1 MNITFFKAKITLNNM
16 RIRSAVWGGLALVSL
31 CLLIGP
37 ALASG
42 AYTTIQQGGTVFIGE
57 QGLDITSALGTTDS
71 AIGWW
76 ASGAAIATSSP
87 DSQMPITS
95 RTDFYVSPSAF
106 GQYTGNWYRLNAQGK
121 EDGIAFVVA
130 DPSLAVRIIDTT
142 VSIDMTNKWIPRGD
156 QAVFEID
163 TNLNPLFTRGSSST
177 EGIDLYVQAPSG
189 GVYSALL
196 DSSGIAHPLSNL
208 IVSSPTYQTPWSWD
222 TGNSQYVTGTYT
234 IWAKCDINGMYDNYG
249 MPGKTISQQVTILD
263 QEQNPLISANVPAT
277 VTTTQSN
284 AVQTSKTQNTPL
296 PTTLP
301 TTVVTTPLTVVP
313 TTTAPVTAVATTSA
327 PVEST
332 TAKASGFGAFLTM
345 VSIVT
350 LTLLVFS
357 RRY

>member
-1 MNITFFKAKITLNNM
+1 M
-16 RIRSAVWGGLALVSL
+16 RIGSAARYGFVFICLCVLA
-31 CLLIGP
+31 GP
-37 ALASG
+37 ALAAG
-42 AYTTIQQGGTVFIGE
+42 AYTTVPQGGTVFIGE
-57 QGLDITSALGTTDS
+57 QGLDITSALGSDS
-71 AIGWW
+71 TIGWW

-87 DSQMPITS
+87 DSQMPVTTPS
-95 RTDFYVSPSAF
+95 NFYISPSAF
-106 GQYTGNWYRLNAQGK
+106 GQYTGNWYRINSQGK
-121 EDGIAFVVA
+121 PDGVAFVVA

-156 QAVFEID
+156 QAAFQID
-163 TNLNPLFTRGSSST
+163 TNLNQLFTRGSSST

-196 DSSGIAHPLSNL
+196 DSSGVAHPISNL
-208 IVSSPTYQTPWSWD
+208 IVSSPSYQTPWSWD

-234 IWAKCDINGMYDNYG
+234 IWAECDINGMYDNYG
-249 MPGKTISQQVTILD
+249 TTGKTISQQVTVLD

-284 AVQTSKTQNTPL
+284 AIQISTTQNTPL

-301 TTVVTTPLTVVP
+301 TTIVTTPVTVVTTTTV
-313 TTTAPVTAVATTSA
+313 TTPVTSVAITSA
-327 PVEST
+327 PVET
-332 TAKASGFGAFLTM
+332 TPSKASGFGTILTV

-357 RRY
+357 RRH